1 MRKYNC
7 RTAKVLRA
15 LEESSSLYIEIQYK
29 KIDKRKSDA
38 VAFKSYIKKHYL
50 EHKFIV
56 MCNKNKLRIVEIDKL
71 GFKSYDKAVSYLTCM
86 KW

>member
-7 RTAKVLRA
+7 GTAKVLRT

-29 KIDKRKSDA
+29 NIDKRKSDA
-38 VAFKSYIKKHYL
+38 VKFKSYIKKHYL
-50 EHKFIV
+50 ERKFVV

-71 GFKSYDKAVSYLTCM
+71 GFISYDEAVSYLTCM